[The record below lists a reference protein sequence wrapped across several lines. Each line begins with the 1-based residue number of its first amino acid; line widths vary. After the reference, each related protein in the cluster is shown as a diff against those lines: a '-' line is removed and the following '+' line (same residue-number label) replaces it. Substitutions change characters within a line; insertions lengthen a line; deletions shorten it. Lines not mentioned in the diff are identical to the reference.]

1 MRRNRL
7 LWLLAL
13 LLLALFAID
22 RVGSTGGHAATS
34 PPRVPTGRSVAPA
47 PASHLDPDAPDWRGD
62 GEAVTIAFGGDVH
75 FPSGTNLG
83 DRLAAD
89 AASALGPSVPQLLS
103 GANLSMVNLESAL
116 TDGTCPQAQ
125 PKQYVFVAP
134 ATAVTAL
141 RGAGV
146 TLITNTNNHGEDCGP
161 AGLQLALRV
170 RQVSAYPIIGIGQ
183 NVAAAFA
190 PYRTTIDGQR
200 IGIIAATQVID
211 TDLQTRWT
219 ATATQPGL
227 ASAYDLD
234 ELISEVE
241 QLRPTVDTLIVYLHW
256 GTELQACP
264 NQLQEPLAQVLVKAG
279 ADIVVGTH
287 AHVLLGG
294 GYLGSAYVDY
304 GLGNLAFYD
313 NSPPE
318 NASGTL
324 LVTATGR
331 HIDKVIWR
339 PTVIVDDLPQP
350 LTGAAAAT
358 ALASWNGARTCTDV
372 TATPGSSIATRASET
387 SPPPPAAVAELSV
400 DRG

>member
-1 MRRNRL
+1 MQRRGAQGRIPERLSVNVGVDVHEARCHDPICGVHHPVSSTNVIANGDHATLGDPDISPPLRSSCPVHDVATTNHDIQHGGLPCSSRLLCHISCATDPDDTPAATWSSAGRRPWDRMPPASRQSPLGCGDRDPPPGQRRPRRERGRRCGVTPGALRSERSGGTKTAPRSKPAAGLAASERNRL

-22 RVGSTGGHAATS
+22 RVGSKGGQAATS

-161 AGLQLALRV
+161 AGLQLALQV

-183 NVAAAFA
+183 NVGAAFRL
-190 PYRTTIDGQR
+190 PTGPRS
-200 IGIIAATQVID
+200 
-211 TDLQTRWT
+211 T
-219 ATATQPGL
+219 ARE
-227 ASAYDLD
+227 S
-234 ELISEVE
+234 
-241 QLRPTVDTLIVYLHW
+241 
-256 GTELQACP
+256 
-264 NQLQEPLAQVLVKAG
+264 
-279 ADIVVGTH
+279 
-287 AHVLLGG
+287 
-294 GYLGSAYVDY
+294 
-304 GLGNLAFYD
+304 
-313 NSPPE
+313 
-318 NASGTL
+318 
-324 LVTATGR
+324 
-331 HIDKVIWR
+331 
-339 PTVIVDDLPQP
+339 
-350 LTGAAAAT
+350 
-358 ALASWNGARTCTDV
+358 
-372 TATPGSSIATRASET
+372 GSSPR
-387 SPPPPAAVAELSV
+387 
-400 DRG
+400 RR

>member
-1 MRRNRL
+1 M
-7 LWLLAL
+7 
-13 LLLALFAID
+13 
-22 RVGSTGGHAATS
+22 
-34 PPRVPTGRSVAPA
+34 
-47 PASHLDPDAPDWRGD
+47 
-62 GEAVTIAFGGDVH
+62 TIAFGGDVH

-339 PTVIVDDLPQP
+339 PAVIVDDLPQP